1 MMQHSLALGID
12 LGTSGVRVAV
22 LSHQRDLL
30 YTDST
35 DYDRSLAYPD
45 DWLNS
50 CIQLIKAIPHELRS
64 QLRALAVDGTSGTL
78 VACDPEGTPKG
89 EALPYNVACP
99 EQLDRVRELV
109 QAGQPASSASGSLA
123 RALRLLEQHSQ
134 PLILRHQADWISG
147 WLLGDW
153 SFGEEGNN
161 LRLGWSLSDQRWPD
175 AFEQQSWRAALP
187 EIRPSGSMLGTM
199 DPARASQLGLC
210 GDILVIAGTT
220 DANAAVLTADAADD
234 EGITVLGSTLVLKR
248 FTDKPLHDGVGTS
261 NHRVGGRWLGG
272 GASNSG
278 GAVLRECFPGIDLDE
293 LSRQIDPDQD
303 SGLQLRPLIGQG
315 ERFPVD
321 DPDLEPILTP
331 RPVSD
336 ALYLHGLL
344 EGLSQIEC
352 QGWTRLT
359 ELGAPAPKRLV
370 TLGGGARNPQ
380 WRRLRQRLIG
390 VPIRSC
396 YSPPAAGV
404 ARLALSALQQQH
416 DQIPHSGREST
427 ELP

>member
-1 MMQHSLALGID
+1 MQHSLALGID

>member
-1 MMQHSLALGID
+1 MQHSLALGID

-22 LSHQRDLL
+22 LNHQRDLL
-30 YTDST
+30 HTDST
-35 DYDRSLAYPD
+35 DYGRSLDHPD

-50 CIQLIKAIPHELRS
+50 CIQLIKTIPEELRS
-64 QLRALAVDGTSGTL
+64 QIRSLAVDGTSGTL
-78 VACDPEGTPKG
+78 LACDPEGIPKG
-89 EALPYNVACP
+89 KALPYNIACP
-99 EQLDRVRELV
+99 EQLDRVHELV
-109 QAGQPASSASGSLA
+109 QTGQPASSASGSLA
-123 RALRLLEQHSQ
+123 RALRLLQQHSQ

-161 LRLGWSLSDQRWPD
+161 LRLGWSLTGQRWPD
-175 AFEQQSWRAALP
+175 TFEQQTWRAALP
-187 EIRPSGSMLGTM
+187 EIRPSGSRLGVI
-199 DPARASQLGLC
+199 DSARAKQLGLSK
-210 GDILVIAGTT
+210 DMLVIAGTT

-248 FTDKPLHDGVGTS
+248 FTTIPLRDGAGAST
-261 NHRVGGRWLGG
+261 HRVGGRWLGG

-390 VPIRSC
+390 IPIRSC

-404 ARLALSALQQQH
+404 ARLALTALQQQH
-416 DQIPHSGREST
+416 DQITHFGRELT

>member
-1 MMQHSLALGID
+1 MQHSLALGID

-99 EQLDRVRELV
+99 EQLYRVRELV

>member
-1 MMQHSLALGID
+1 MHDSLALGID

-22 LSHQRDLL
+22 LNQQRDLL

-35 DYDRSLAYPD
+35 DYDRSLDYPD
-45 DWLNS
+45 DWQKS
-50 CIQLIKAIPHELRS
+50 CIQLIKAIPKELGS
-64 QLRALAVDGTSGTL
+64 QLRAVAVDGTSGTL

-89 EALPYNVACP
+89 KALPYNVACP

-109 QAGQPASSASGSLA
+109 EAGQPASSASGSLA
-123 RALRLLEQHSQ
+123 RALRLLQHHSQ

-147 WLLGDW
+147 WLLDDW

-161 LRLGWSLSDQRWPD
+161 LRLGWSLTGQRWPD
-175 AFEQQSWRAALP
+175 AFEQQDWRAALP
-187 EIRPSGSMLGTM
+187 EIRPSGSRLGIM
-199 DPARASQLGLC
+199 DAARANQLGLSE
-210 GDILVIAGTT
+210 GMLVIAGTT

-248 FTDKPLHDGVGTS
+248 FTTMPLRDGAGTS
-261 NHRVGGRWLGG
+261 SHRVGGRWLGG

-303 SGLQLRPLIGQG
+303 SGLKLRPLIGQG

-344 EGLSQIEC
+344 EGLSRIEC

-404 ARLALSALQQQH
+404 ARLALTALQQQH
-416 DQIPHSGREST
+416 DQITRSGRQLT

>member
-1 MMQHSLALGID
+1 MHDSLALGID

-22 LSHQRDLL
+22 LNQRRDLL
-30 YTDST
+30 HTDSSG
-35 DYDRSLAYPD
+35 YERGLADPD
-45 DWLNS
+45 DWLKS

-64 QLRALAVDGTSGTL
+64 QLRAVAVDGTSGTL
-78 VACDPEGTPKG
+78 VACDPHGTPLG
-89 EALPYNVACP
+89 QALPYNVACP
-99 EQLDRVRELV
+99 EQLDQVRGLV
-109 QAGQPASSASGSLA
+109 QAGQPAASASGSLA

-147 WLLGDW
+147 WLLEDW
-153 SFGEEGNN
+153 RFGEEGNN
-161 LRLGWSLSDQRWPD
+161 LRLGWSLSDQRWPG
-175 AFEQQSWRAALP
+175 AFERQAWREALP
-187 EIRPSGSMLGTM
+187 QIRPSGSKLGFINA
-199 DPARASQLGLC
+199 ARAKQLGFSEHM
-210 GDILVIAGTT
+210 LVIAGTT

-248 FTDKPLHDGVGTS
+248 FTSIPLRAGAGTS
-261 NHRVGGRWLGG
+261 THRVGGRWLAG

-278 GAVLRECFPGIDLDE
+278 GAVLRDCFPGIDLDE

-303 SGLQLRPLIGQG
+303 SGLKLLPLIGQG

-321 DPDLEPILTP
+321 DPDLAPILTP

-344 EGLSQIEC
+344 EGLSRIEC
-352 QGWTRLT
+352 QGWTKLT
-359 ELGAPAPKRLV
+359 ELGAPAPQRLV

-396 YSPPAAGV
+396 DSPPAAGV

-416 DQIPHSGREST
+416 DQISHSGREST